1 MKRIFGHWILDI
13 AKYFVTALFLSSLFA
28 DVSSVMPRWL
38 FYLGNS
44 VIILVVILAGV
55 YLIKKADKE
64 DAEKKKKKKSNK

>member
-1 MKRIFGHWILDI
+1 MNRIFGHWILDI

-38 FYLGNS
+38 FYLVNS
-44 VIILVVILAGV
+44 VIILVVILVGV

-64 DAEKKKKKKSNK
+64 DEEKMKSNN

>member
-38 FYLGNS
+38 FYSGNS
-44 VIILVVILAGV
+44 IVILAVILAGV
-55 YLIKKADKE
+55 YLIRKADKE
-64 DAEKKKKKKSNK
+64 DEEKKKSIN